1 MDITSVK
8 NDIKAGRTALG
19 IEFGSTRIKA
29 ILIGSDHSPIAS
41 GSHGWE
47 NKLVDGVWTYDLSSV
62 WEGVRDAYKKLAE
75 DVETTYG
82 IALTK
87 VGSMGFS
94 AMMHGYLV
102 FDKDENQLVPFRTW
116 RNTMTGEAAEKLTE
130 LFKFNIPQRW
140 SIAHLYQ
147 AILKNESHIGDISFL
162 TTLAGYVH
170 WQLTGKKVLGVGEAA
185 GVFPIDSGTC
195 DYDREMLDKFNK
207 ILAEKNLP
215 YTLGDIFP
223 SVLSAG
229 DDAGYLTAEGAKLLD
244 PTGNLEPGCP
254 LAPPEGDAGTGMTA
268 TNSVA
273 PKTGNVSAGTSIFSM
288 AVLEKPLSGVYT
300 EIDMVT
306 TPTGKPVAMV
316 HCNNCCSD
324 LDSWV
329 GLFRQLLDV
338 LGKSIPTPELY
349 DALYFEAAKGAPDG
363 GGMLAYN
370 NFSGEPVAGLDEG
383 RPLFTRLPDAK
394 LTLQNFMR
402 SQLYATMATLKI
414 GMDILFDK
422 EDVKLDTLLG
432 HGGLFKTEGVGQQLM
447 ANAMNTP
454 VTVMSTAGEGGAW
467 GMALLAAYRVEK
479 EEGETLE
486 DYLNN
491 KVYADNHGS
500 TLSPDPDGVKGFN
513 SYMERYRKG
522 LAIEKAAVENS

>member
-1 MDITSVK
+1 MDI
-8 NDIKAGRTALG
+8 NRIKTEIKEGKTNLG

-41 GSHGWE
+41 GSHSWE
-47 NKLVDGVWTYDLSSV
+47 NKLEGGIWTYSLDD
-62 WEGVRDAYKKLAE
+62 VRAGLQDAYKKLCE
-75 DVETTYG
+75 DVEDTYSLSLTT
-82 IALTK
+82 L
-87 VGSMGFS
+87 GSIGFS
-94 AMMHGYLV
+94 AMMHGYLA
-102 FDKDENQLVPFRTW
+102 FDKNDKLLVPFRTW
-116 RNTMTGEAAEKLTE
+116 RNTVTGEAAEMLTKL
-130 LFKFNIPQRW
+130 FGFNIPQRW
-140 SIAHLYQ
+140 SIAHLCQ
-147 AILKNESHIGDISFL
+147 AILNGEEHVKDISYI

-170 WQLTGKKVLGVGEAA
+170 LKLTGRNVLGVGDAS
-185 GVFPIDSGTC
+185 GMFPINSSVCG
-195 DYDREMLDKFNK
+195 YDEEMAAKFDAF
-207 ILAEKNLP
+207 LAERGLP
-215 YTLGDIFP
+215 YKLKDILP
-223 SVLSAG
+223 APLSAG
-229 DDAGYLTAEGAKLLD
+229 EDAGFLTKEGALLLD
-244 PTGNLEPGCP
+244 PSGNLNPGCP
-254 LAPPEGDAGTGMTA
+254 IAPPEGDAGTGMTA

-273 PKTGNVSAGTSIFSM
+273 PKTGNVSAGTSIFAM
-288 AVLEKPLSGVYT
+288 AVLEKPLAGVYP

-329 GLFRQLLDV
+329 SLFRQLLDV
-338 LGKSIPTPELY
+338 LGKSIPTPDLY
-349 DALYFEAAKGAPDG
+349 DALYFEAAKGEPDC

-370 NFSGEPVAGLDEG
+370 NFSGEPVTGLDEG

-402 SQLYATMATLKI
+402 SQLYATMASLKI

-422 EDVKLDTLLG
+422 EHVTLDTLLG

-467 GMALLAAYRVEK
+467 GMALLAAYRTEK

-486 DYLNN
+486 DFLTD
-491 KVYADNHGS
+491 KVYAENSGS
-500 TLSPDPDGVKGFN
+500 TLSPDPDGVKGFA
-513 SYMERYRKG
+513 SYMERYKKG
-522 LAIEKAAVENS
+522 LAIEKSAIENS

>member
-1 MDITSVK
+1 
-8 NDIKAGRTALG
+8 
-19 IEFGSTRIKA
+19 
-29 ILIGSDHSPIAS
+29 
-41 GSHGWE
+41 
-47 NKLVDGVWTYDLSSV
+47 
-62 WEGVRDAYKKLAE
+62 
-75 DVETTYG
+75 
-82 IALTK
+82 
-87 VGSMGFS
+87 
-94 AMMHGYLV
+94 MMHGYLV
-102 FDKDENQLVPFRTW
+102 FDKNDNQLAQFRTW
-116 RNTMTGEAAEKLTE
+116 RNTMTGDAAEKLTS
-130 LFKFNIPQRW
+130 LFNFNIPQRW

-147 AILKNESHIGDISFL
+147 AILNKESHVKDISFL

-170 WQLTGKKVLGVGEAA
+170 YSLTGKKVLGVGEAS
-185 GVFPIDSGTC
+185 GVFPIDSETG
-195 DYDREMLDKFNK
+195 DYDKSMVEKFDAL
-207 ILAEKNLP
+207 LAENNLP
-215 YTLGDIFP
+215 YTLSDIFP
-223 SVLSAG
+223 KVLSAG
-229 DDAGYLTAEGAKLLD
+229 DEAGFLTKEGALLLD
-244 PTGNLEPGCP
+244 PSGNLEAGCP
-254 LAPPEGDAGTGMTA
+254 LAPPEGDAGTGMVA

-273 PKTGNVSAGTSIFSM
+273 PRTGNVSAGTSIFAM
-288 AVLEKPLSGVYT
+288 AVLEKALSGVYS

-338 LGKSIPTPELY
+338 LDKSIPTPELY
-349 DALYFEAAKGAPDG
+349 DALYFEAAKGDSDC

-402 SQLYATMATLKI
+402 SQLYATVATLKI

-422 EDVKLDTLLG
+422 ESVKLDTLLG
-432 HGGLFKTEGVGQQLM
+432 HGGLFKTEKVGQQMM

-467 GMALLAAYRVEK
+467 GMALLAAYLIEK
-479 EEGETLE
+479 EDGESLE

-491 KVYADNHGS
+491 KVYSNNDGS
-500 TLSPDPDGVKGFN
+500 TLNPEPDGVKGFN
-513 SYMERYRKG
+513 AYMERYKKG
-522 LAIEKAAVENS
+522 LEIEKAAVANS